1 MLGTFP
7 YFMAINGIT
16 KDYTCSARKV
26 QMDFRLIFSP
36 LKSESI
42 TGAV

>member
-16 KDYTCSARKV
+16 KDYTCSAQGTDV
-26 QMDFRLIFSP
+26 F
-36 LKSESI
+36 
-42 TGAV
+42 G